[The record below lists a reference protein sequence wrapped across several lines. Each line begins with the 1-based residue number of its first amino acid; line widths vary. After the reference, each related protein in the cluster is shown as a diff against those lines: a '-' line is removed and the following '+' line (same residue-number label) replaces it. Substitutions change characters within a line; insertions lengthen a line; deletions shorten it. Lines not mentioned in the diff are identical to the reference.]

1 MLISSK
7 ITNGINGNII
17 IPGDKSIS
25 HRSVI
30 IPSIAKGIS
39 RISNIL
45 FSEDV
50 INTINAFRLMGV
62 DINQKKNELII
73 KGNGL
78 NSLQKS
84 KENIYLGNSGT
95 SARLLTGLLSSQ
107 NFNSTLTGDQSLSK
121 RPMQRITQPLE
132 IMGAKFESENN
143 KLPLKI
149 FGQKLTNIDYELEL
163 PSAQV
168 KSGLMLAALNTK
180 GRTTIKE
187 KKISRNH
194 TEIMLDYFEANIEIK
209 NQNNEK
215 IISIEGNK
223 ELVSKDILVPSDLS
237 SAAFFIIAAL
247 INDKSNIYIKDVNLN
262 PTRDGILKALN
273 IMGAN
278 IVVKNKKKLNGE
290 IIGDLEVK
298 TSKLKGCELDSDFS
312 RLMIDEYP
320 ILSIAAAFADSPSI
334 FKGLS
339 ELKVKE
345 SNRLELIRY
354 NLNQC
359 GIFAKVENE
368 NLYIDPTI
376 KKEFVGNKIT
386 TDNDHRIAMSFA
398 VMGTKLG
405 LDLTI
410 LNSEYIKTSFPNFTE
425 LLNKSGGK
433 LSE

>member
-30 IPSIAKGIS
+30 IPSIAKGVS

-50 INTINAFRLMGV
+50 INTINAFKLMGV
-62 DINQKKNELII
+62 EINQNKNELII

-84 KENIYLGNSGT
+84 KEDIYLGNSGT

-107 NFNSTLTGDQSLSK
+107 NFNSILTGDKSLSK
-121 RPMQRITQPLE
+121 RPMLRITQPLE
-132 IMGAKFESENN
+132 TMGAKFESKNN

-149 FGQKLTNIDYELEL
+149 FGQKLKNINYELEL

-180 GRTTIKE
+180 GETIIKE
-187 KKISRNH
+187 KKVSRNH
-194 TEIMLDYFEANIEIK
+194 TEIMLDYFEANIQIK

-223 ELVSKDILVPSDLS
+223 ELISKDILVPSDLS
-237 SAAFFIIAAL
+237 SAAFFIVAAL
-247 INDKSNIYIKDVNLN
+247 INNNSNIYIKDVNLN

-278 IVVKNKKKLNGE
+278 IIVNNKKKLNGE

-334 FKGLS
+334 FRGLS

-345 SNRLELIRY
+345 SDRLELIRY

-359 GIFAKVENE
+359 GIFSKVEDE

-376 KKEFVGNKIT
+376 KKDFTNNKIK
-386 TDNDHRIAMSFA
+386 TDNGHRIAMSFA
-398 VMGTKLG
+398 VMGTKLD
-405 LDLTI
+405 LDLKI
-410 LNSEYIKTSFPNFTE
+410 LDSEYIKTSFPNFIE